1 MESFLSLLNSV
12 DISNHSE
19 LETIAVGTGQQN
31 RDCDALFQSGTTTSG
46 VQTIAVRGNS
56 LEVYCQMNTHGHNW
70 IVSSECT
77 IAVYWKSLMQ
87 LFLKLYYL
95 KFKCEFFNLRGRK

>member
-1 MESFLSLLNSV
+1 MVALFLSQRECLEKKTTKKLSLTHMESFLSLLNSV

-77 IAVYWKSLMQ
+77 VAVY
-87 LFLKLYYL
+87 
-95 KFKCEFFNLRGRK
+95 